1 MSRDEHPLPFDDD
14 DDDDRQLDRR
24 DESFYHCD
32 KHGPVLPICLEV
44 CVMYL
49 TFKNKKSP
57 GLEGI

>member
-14 DDDDRQLDRR
+14 NRQLDRQ

-44 CVMYL
+44 CVLYL
-49 TFKNKKSP
+49 TFKNKKI
-57 GLEGI
+57 LDV